1 MGACSGRGG
10 QGPEVIFHADDF
22 GMTVRQSAEML
33 SLAGV
38 LGGDGAL
45 SSVSIMVG
53 SPAARE
59 SARLIAGAEGRLRV
73 SLHLNLVEGPCTADP
88 AEIPLLVDDTGR
100 FRLGFAGLLARSTG
114 PVASELERQIGIEV
128 AAQIE
133 RFLELV
139 PGAARHLRIDSHQHF
154 HLIPVVFRSLMGA
167 VRERGLD
174 LEYLRIPAEP
184 LAPFLRAPRSLLRVP
199 PVNWVKSAV
208 LNLLWLRCRRIP
220 GAREVPTA
228 VFFGIGFSGR
238 MTRENVSALLPG
250 FRDVARRRGLPLEV
264 LFHPTGL
271 RADERPLAPALD
283 GFVAFYRSPLRAA
296 EAEALR
302 SLARDDHEDASRR

>member
-114 PVASELERQIGIEV
+114 PVASELERQKYESLKWENGIAPTQ
-128 AAQIE
+128 AAS
-133 RFLELV
+133 
-139 PGAARHLRIDSHQHF
+139 AARAGSSPSVPTIGATTATSSRRDSRSKA
-154 HLIPVVFRSLMGA
+154 VV
-167 VRERGLD
+167 
-174 LEYLRIPAEP
+174 
-184 LAPFLRAPRSLLRVP
+184 LAAAPPRARRAPASP
-199 PVNWVKSAV
+199 KQKT
-208 LNLLWLRCRRIP
+208 RR
-220 GAREVPTA
+220 T
-228 VFFGIGFSGR
+228 
-238 MTRENVSALLPG
+238 
-250 FRDVARRRGLPLEV
+250 
-264 LFHPTGL
+264 
-271 RADERPLAPALD
+271 PA
-283 GFVAFYRSPLRAA
+283 
-296 EAEALR
+296 
-302 SLARDDHEDASRR
+302 